1 MTLLGRLAPVRRIQ
15 HGNRMRLIRSLKFLR
30 SALVAALVVL
40 STGACTVSVGS
51 STADKDPLVKD
62 DKVTLDFR
70 TRPTRETLHL
80 PKGSGGQAFAAT
92 DDAKGIDVTV
102 LLPGGQSTHIKA
114 YRLAT
119 VTATSEPDA
128 KPSQVVV
135 NTKFASQEDFAKT
148 LWAQKEDLGLEE
160 DRLNGIAGSEPGSPD
175 AETGTT
181 GSGSGV
187 IAGLQKDFLTVD
199 IDVREGADTPVANY
213 SFAFDLPI
221 DGGTA
226 SSIDLS

>member
-1 MTLLGRLAPVRRIQ
+1 MTLKPLTQ
-15 HGNRMRLIRSLKFLR
+15 FLR
-30 SALVAALVVL
+30 FVLVAALVIL

-70 TRPTRETLHL
+70 TRPTRDTLHL

-102 LLPGGQSTHIKA
+102 LLPGGVSTHIKA

-128 KPSQVVV
+128 APSEVVV
-135 NTKFASQEDFAKT
+135 NAKFASQEEFARS
-148 LWAQKEDLGLEE
+148 LWAQKDALSLSED
-160 DRLNGIAGSEPGSPD
+160 DLNSTAGPKPGSPD
-175 AETGTT
+175 AEAGTT

-187 IAGLQKDFLTVD
+187 VAGLKKDFLTMD
-199 IDVREGADTPVANY
+199 IDVRDGADTPVVANY
-213 SFAFDLPI
+213 SFLFDVPL
-221 DGGTA
+221 GNGLA
-226 SSIDLS
+226 SPTSSS

>member
-1 MTLLGRLAPVRRIQ
+1 MTFHDAAPARRLRRGDRVTLAPLTQ
-15 HGNRMRLIRSLKFLR
+15 FLR
-30 SALVAALVVL
+30 FALVAALVVL

-80 PKGSGGQAFAAT
+80 PAGKGGSGFSAS

-114 YRLAT
+114 YGLAT
-119 VTATSEPDA
+119 VTAGGKPDRQPSE
-128 KPSQVVV
+128 VVV
-135 NTKFASQEDFAKT
+135 NAKFASQEDFATT
-148 LWAQKEDLGLEE
+148 LFSQKEALSLSVEDL
-160 DRLNGIAGSEPGSPD
+160 NATAGPEPGTPD
-175 AETGTT
+175 AKAGIT
-181 GSGSGV
+181 GSGLGV

-199 IDVREGADTPVANY
+199 IDVREGADTPVVANY
-213 SFAFDLPI
+213 SFSFDL
-221 DGGTA
+221 
-226 SSIDLS
+226 SIDSGTPSPTPPS